1 MLPWEGGVASEAESS
16 NGTYRELVNASVVDD
31 EVRSIVLCR
40 TYAAWATGAGEV
52 RIYKRHFTKRS
63 GGIEGGFHKSGDSK
77 SKMRVR
83 GAALCSTIRAQGDVG
98 AKAWNGD

>member
-40 TYAAWATGAGEV
+40 TYAAWVTGAGEV
-52 RIYKRHFTKRS
+52 RIYKRHFRL
-63 GGIEGGFHKSGDSK
+63 
-77 SKMRVR
+77 RP
-83 GAALCSTIRAQGDVG
+83 L
-98 AKAWNGD
+98 AWCICDYR